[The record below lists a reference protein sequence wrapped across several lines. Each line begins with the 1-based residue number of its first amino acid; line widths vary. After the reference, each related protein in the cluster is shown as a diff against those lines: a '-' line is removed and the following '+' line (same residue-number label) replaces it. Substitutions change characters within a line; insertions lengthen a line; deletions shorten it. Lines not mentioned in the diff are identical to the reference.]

1 MPGSKARGRCTRD
14 GLGWAAIVLLLA
26 GEVAQGQ
33 LSKPV
38 AHDSHWHQQDNKFL
52 NRKADNDKEGEEQK

>member
-1 MPGSKARGRCTRD
+1 MARSKALGCCTRPQ
-14 GLGWAAIVLLLA
+14 LGWAAIVLLLA

-38 AHDSHWHQQDNKFL
+38 AHDSHWHKQDNKFL
-52 NRKADNDKEGEEQK
+52 NRKAENDKEGEEQK

>member
-1 MPGSKARGRCTRD
+1 
-14 GLGWAAIVLLLA
+14 LGWAAIVLLLA

-38 AHDSHWHQQDNKFL
+38 AHDSHWHKQDNKFL
-52 NRKADNDKEGEEQK
+52 SRKAENDKEGEEQK

>member
-1 MPGSKARGRCTRD
+1 
-14 GLGWAAIVLLLA
+14 LGWAAIVLLLA

-52 NRKADNDKEGEEQK
+52 SRKADNDKEGDEQK